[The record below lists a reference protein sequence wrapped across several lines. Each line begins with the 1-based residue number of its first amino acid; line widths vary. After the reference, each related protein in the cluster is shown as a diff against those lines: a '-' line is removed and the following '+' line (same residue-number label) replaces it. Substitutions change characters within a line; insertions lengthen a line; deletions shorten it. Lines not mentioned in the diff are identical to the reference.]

1 MADFNI
7 NLTLQNILSVCRFL
21 LDIGIMWLIVYA
33 CLKYIK
39 DSSRTIQI
47 FKGII
52 AVVIVNAIAKVLG
65 LSTVES
71 VSNVIISWGFLAF
84 VIIFQPEIRRVLE
97 KIGKPNSLTK
107 ISSLLPTEKEYLVE
121 QVYEG
126 VVALSKARVGAL
138 ITIEQSQSLNDYV
151 KTGKAIDGIITKELI
166 CSIFMTTTPLH
177 DGAIIIQGNKVAC
190 ASTYFPPTSV
200 NLSSRYGARHRAALG
215 IAEISD
221 ALTIVVS
228 EETSAISIAKD
239 GSIFNVNNL
248 QLKEYMKKVICNEE
262 IPVSDKSEN
271 TSTLPI
277 DDKDDSR
284 FFIKED
290 EDIDMK
296 VPTNNQE
303 KQYGNSS
310 QPSEEKEE
318 KIEIIDNTKDK
329 K

>member
-39 DSSRTIQI
+39 TNNRTIQI
-47 FKGII
+47 FKGIV
-52 AVVIVNAIAKVLG
+52 AVIILNAIAKVLG

-71 VSNVIISWGFLAF
+71 ISNIVISWGFLALI
-84 VIIFQPEIRRVLE
+84 IIFQPEIRRLLE
-97 KIGKPNSLTK
+97 KLGKSSSLTK

-126 VVALSKARVGAL
+126 VVALSKAKVGAL

-190 ASTYFPPTSV
+190 ASTYFPPTSI
-200 NLSSRYGARHRAALG
+200 NLSSRYGSRHRAALG
-215 IAEISD
+215 ISEITD

-239 GSIFNVNNL
+239 SAIFNVNNL
-248 QLKEYMKKVICNEE
+248 QLKEYLKKIICNEE
-262 IPVSDKSEN
+262 IPVSSEGNNTKSN
-271 TSTLPI
+271 AI
-277 DDKDDSR
+277 GNDSGTK
-284 FFIKED
+284 FFIKD
-290 EDIDMK
+290 EEIDMK
-296 VPTNNQE
+296 VPLNNQN
-303 KQYGNSS
+303 KQYGREVH
-310 QPSEEKEE
+310 EEKEE
-318 KIEIIDNTKDK
+318 KIEIIDNSKGNK
-329 K
+329 NE

>member
-39 DSSRTIQI
+39 TSNRTIQI

-52 AVVIVNAIAKVLG
+52 AVVILNAIAKILG

-71 VSNVIISWGFLAF
+71 LSNIIISWGFLAF
-84 VIIFQPEIRRVLE
+84 VIIFQPEIRRLLE

-107 ISSLLPTEKEYLVE
+107 LSSLLPTEKEYLVE

-126 VVALSKARVGAL
+126 VVALSKAKVGAL

-248 QLKEYMKKVICNEE
+248 QLKEYMKKIICNEE
-262 IPVSDKSEN
+262 IPISDASKN
-271 TSTLPI
+271 TNSLAI
-277 DDKDDSR
+277 DNNSDTK
-284 FFIKED
+284 FYIKED
-290 EDIDMK
+290 DIDMK

-303 KQYGNSS
+303 KQYRKDGSS
-310 QPSEEKEE
+310 GSEE
-318 KIEIIDNTKDK
+318 KIEIIDNSQGNKNG
-329 K
+329 